1 MTGRLQDQARAFS
14 EPWGSDRMMNLI
26 KSTVLVLYR
35 LSTTT
40 TNFGDTIGLVRHK
53 TPMPGCS
60 ALLILFYRHS
70 HQRQRHRPA
79 SVSYSLYVPF
89 LLLHGHRCDIRT
101 RRLGRVE
108 HFLTRLDVHTN
119 AMDEIIVKVI
129 MELVSVLGLALATK
143 ELKHG
148 PRVSPFLPVW

>member
-89 LLLHGHRCDIRT
+89 LLLHGHRCDIQVPQVAKGAIDGYDA
-101 RRLGRVE
+101 LVDLVESNIFSRV
-108 HFLTRLDVHTN
+108 LMYIPMPWMR
-119 AMDEIIVKVI
+119 
-129 MELVSVLGLALATK
+129 
-143 ELKHG
+143 
-148 PRVSPFLPVW
+148 